1 MASSNISTV
10 VPTSKEKAT
19 ALARMVIS
27 SYPSAQG
34 LPGMAEYAS
43 TIVTMLQDYS
53 GQVAQ
58 AGLDAA
64 MAASPTF
71 PPPTPLI
78 RKHCDELLASTRQ
91 AFGYAAQWEEQSRK
105 QLAERL
111 ELDRGGESLEHRRAV
126 TERIMREYHAAVPVA
141 APETKPA
148 ASTFRRLTGEELMA
162 IYGKPDEA
170 AHE

>member
-111 ELDRGGESLEHRRAV
+111 ELDRGGESLEHRRGV
-126 TERIMREYHAAVPVA
+126 TERIMREYHAAHLP
-141 APETKPA
+141 PETEQA
-148 ASTFRRLTGEELMA
+148 VSTFRRLTGEELTA
-162 IYGKPDEA
+162 IYGK
-170 AHE
+170 HEEPPADG